1 MEMWYKILGGHDIQY
16 VMVGTPL
23 KKMNYKKSK
32 KKLDLFSRKHP

>member
-23 KKMNYKKSK
+23 KKWIT
-32 KKLDLFSRKHP
+32 RKARKN